1 MRMAGL
7 VPANPRRGRPK
18 RGSPARTRDDAAQH
32 DERIASPMTISR
44 IRRLTLTHFRNYRRA
59 SLETRGDLVVLVGP
73 NGAGKTNCL
82 EAISFLSPGRGLRR
96 ATLEDVG
103 DNQGDGSWAVSA
115 EVEGAL
121 GLATLGTGIDAAGS
135 EAQATSRRCRI
146 DREPVNSAS
155 AFGDHLR
162 MVWLTPAMDG
172 LFLGAASERRR
183 FFDRLVLAIDS
194 EHSSRVAALER
205 SLRSR
210 NRLLEVRNYD
220 DHWCDAI
227 ERETAELAVAVAATR
242 AETATRL
249 ASMLR
254 QRGEAAAFPS
264 ARLMLDGWME
274 NALVTEPA
282 TSVEDRYRQ
291 VLRDGRAR
299 DAAAGR
305 TLDGPHL
312 TDLQVIYAPK
322 NIAAREASTGEQK
335 ALLIGLVLAHANLV
349 AEMTGITPLLLLDE
363 VVAHLDP
370 SRRAALFGELA
381 KLGAQVWMTG
391 ADPATFAEIGATGKT
406 FDVDAGRITARG

>member
-1 MRMAGL
+1 
-7 VPANPRRGRPK
+7 
-18 RGSPARTRDDAAQH
+18 
-32 DERIASPMTISR
+32 MTENMTPSR
-44 IRRLTLTHFRNYRRA
+44 IHRLSLTHFRNYRSA
-59 SLETRGDLVVLVGP
+59 GLSTRGDVVVLVGP

-82 EAISFLSPGRGLRR
+82 EAMSFLSPGRGLRR
-96 ATLEDVG
+96 ATLEDVA

-121 GLATLGTGIDAAGS
+121 GLATLGTGIDAPGNEDS
-135 EAQATSRRCRI
+135 GTSRRCRI
-146 DREPVNSAS
+146 DREPVGSAT

-194 EHSSRVAALER
+194 EHTSRVSALER

-220 DHWCDAI
+220 DHWCDAV
-227 ERETAELAVAVAATR
+227 ERETAELAVAVAASRGQTAAKLAATLHAR
-242 AETATRL
+242 A
-249 ASMLR
+249 SS
-254 QRGEAAAFPS
+254 AFPS
-264 ARLMLDGWME
+264 AAIALDGWME
-274 NALVTEPA
+274 NALVNEPA
-282 TSVEDRYRQ
+282 TAVEDRYREI
-291 VLRDGRAR
+291 LRLSRPR

-312 TDLQVIYAPK
+312 TDLQVLYAPK
-322 NIAAREASTGEQK
+322 SMPARDASTGEQK
-335 ALLIGLVLAHANLV
+335 ALLIGLVLAHATLV
-349 AEMTGITPLLLLDE
+349 AEMTGIVPLLLLDE

-370 SRRAALFGELA
+370 NRRKALFDELA

-391 ADPATFAEIGATGKT
+391 ADPAAFADIGAAGEI
-406 FDVDAGRITARG
+406 FDVESGRISRRN

>member
-1 MRMAGL
+1 
-7 VPANPRRGRPK
+7 
-18 RGSPARTRDDAAQH
+18 
-32 DERIASPMTISR
+32 MTASR
-44 IRRLTLTHFRNYRRA
+44 IHRLTLTHFRNYRVA
-59 SLETRGDLVVLVGP
+59 QIETRAEVVVLVGP

-82 EAISFLSPGRGLRR
+82 EAISYLSPGRGLRR
-96 ATLEDVG
+96 ATLEDVA

-121 GLATLGTGIDAAGS
+121 GLATLGTGIDPPGS
-135 EAQATSRRCRI
+135 DGPATSRRCRI
-146 DREPVNSAS
+146 DREPVGSAT

-194 EHSSRVAALER
+194 EHTSRVSALDR

-227 ERETAELAVAVAATR
+227 ERETAELAIAVAATR
-242 AETATRL
+242 GQTATKL
-249 ASMLR
+249 AAMLR
-254 QRGEAAAFPS
+254 ERGDASAFPS
-264 ARLMLDGWME
+264 ARIMLDGWME
-274 NALVTEPA
+274 NALLTEPA

-291 VLRDGRAR
+291 ILRDSRAR

-312 TDLQVIYAPK
+312 TDLQVVYAPK
-322 NIAAREASTGEQK
+322 NMPARDASTGEQK
-335 ALLIGLVLAHANLV
+335 ALLIGLVLAHAALV
-349 AEMTGITPLLLLDE
+349 AEMTAITPLLLLDE

-370 SRRAALFGELA
+370 GRRNALFVELA
-381 KLGAQVWMTG
+381 KLGAQVWITG
-391 ADPATFAEIGATGKT
+391 ADPAAFTEIGASGEI
-406 FDVDAGRITARG
+406 FDVDSGRIARRA

>member
-1 MRMAGL
+1 
-7 VPANPRRGRPK
+7 
-18 RGSPARTRDDAAQH
+18 
-32 DERIASPMTISR
+32 MTNGMTPSR
-44 IRRLTLTHFRNYRRA
+44 IHRLTLTHFRNYRAA
-59 SLETRGDLVVLVGP
+59 SLEARGDVVVLVGP
-73 NGAGKTNCL
+73 NGAGKTNCI

-96 ATLEDVG
+96 ANLEDVA

-121 GLATLGTGIDAAGS
+121 GLATLGTGIDAPVADAS
-135 EAQATSRRCRI
+135 VSRRCRI
-146 DREPVNSAS
+146 DREPVASAT

-172 LFLGAASERRR
+172 LFSGPASERRR

-194 EHSSRVAALER
+194 EHSARVSALDR

-227 ERETAELAVAVAATR
+227 ERETAELAVAVAAMR
-242 AETATRL
+242 GQTALRL
-249 ASMLR
+249 AAMLR
-254 QRGEAAAFPS
+254 ARGEASAFPS
-264 ARLMLDGWME
+264 AEIALDGWME
-274 NALVTEPA
+274 NALMSESA
-282 TSVEDRYRQ
+282 TAVEDRYRDI
-291 VLRDGRAR
+291 LRKGRAR
-299 DAAAGR
+299 DAIAGR

-322 NIAAREASTGEQK
+322 NMPARDASTGEQK
-335 ALLIGLVLAHANLV
+335 ALLIGLVLAHAGLV
-349 AEMTGITPLLLLDE
+349 AEMTGVTPLLLLDE

-370 SRRAALFGELA
+370 RRRVALFDELS

-391 ADPATFAEIGATGKT
+391 ADPAAFADIGSSGEIFG
-406 FDVDAGRITARG
+406 VDSGRITRGN